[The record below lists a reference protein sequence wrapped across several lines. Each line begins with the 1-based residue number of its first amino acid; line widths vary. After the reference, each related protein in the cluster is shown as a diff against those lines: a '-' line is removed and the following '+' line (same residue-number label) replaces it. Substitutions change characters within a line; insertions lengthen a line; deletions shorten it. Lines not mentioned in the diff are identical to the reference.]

1 MVSYKKIS
9 PTLLINSALVV
20 SVCSFLYPYS
30 ASAQANRELIDIH
43 TYVFSITLN
52 DSTDILSGKTTIQAI
67 AKKQSKTVELD
78 FVNKNASNKGME
90 VSAVSFNGKTVPFEH
105 KNNLL
110 RLTLPESIN
119 ANQTFTIEITYQ
131 GIPANGLIIAKN
143 KFGDRTFF
151 GDNWPNRAQHWL
163 PVIDHPSDKAKVEFK
178 VIAPVHYS
186 VVANGARV
194 EESFLNSKQ
203 KLTHWYEDVE
213 IPTKVMVIGVARF
226 AIHNDGQV
234 NHIPIESWVYPQ
246 NREIGFTAY
255 NTAARIID
263 FFSSHIAPYPYEK
276 LANVQSKTMFGGMEN
291 AGNIFYYEN
300 SVSDQASSAKNESL
314 VAHEIAHQWFGN
326 SASEG
331 DWHHV
336 WLSEGFATYF
346 THLYNEFTY
355 GRDKMAG
362 DLREDRKTVL
372 DFYKQEKLPIVF
384 KELPADLLS
393 ILSPN
398 SYQKASWVLHMLRN
412 EVGNEA
418 FWRGIKSYYN
428 SHKNGNATT
437 DDFRRI
443 MEDASGKNLSTF
455 FNQWLYRPGQPL
467 LAFQWTY
474 NPKTQTIEGSV
485 EQIQPGEAFK
495 VPLQIGIYDD
505 SMNLIMVET
514 VQLLDKKSI
523 FSFKTAQ
530 KPQKLILDP
539 ATNLL
544 FEEKLQN

>member
-1 MVSYKKIS
+1 MVSYKKINVALITKN
-9 PTLLINSALVV
+9 TLLLCI
-20 SVCSFLYPYS
+20 CSFFHS
-30 ASAQANRELIDIH
+30 HSSSAQANRELVDIRE
-43 TYVFSITLN
+43 YVFRITLN
-52 DSTDILSGKTTIQAI
+52 DSTDVLNGMATLQAI
-67 AKKQSKTVELD
+67 AKKESRVVELD
-78 FVNKNASNKGME
+78 LASKNSSGKGME
-90 VSAVSFNGKTVPFEH
+90 VLNVSFNGKKVPFEH
-105 KNNLL
+105 TNNLL
-110 RLTLPESIN
+110 RLTLPENSRS
-119 ANQTFTIEITYQ
+119 NQSFTLDIQYQ

-151 GDNWPNRAQHWL
+151 GDNWPNRGHHWL
-163 PVIDHPSDKAKVEFK
+163 PLIDHPSDKAKVDFI
-178 VIAPVHYS
+178 VTAPPHYS
-186 VVANGARV
+186 VVANGVRV
-194 EESFLNSKQ
+194 EESFLNNKQ
-203 KLTHWYEDVE
+203 KLTHWHEEVD
-213 IPTKVMVIGVARF
+213 IATKVMVIGVARF

-255 NTAARIID
+255 NTAAGIID

-300 SVSDQASSAKNESL
+300 SVSDQMSSAKNESL

-326 SASEG
+326 SASER

-355 GRDKMAG
+355 GRDKMAA

-384 KELPADLLS
+384 TKLPTDLLS

-418 FWRGIKSYYN
+418 FWRGVKLYYN
-428 SHKNGNATT
+428 TYKNGNATT
-437 DDFRRI
+437 EDFSRI
-443 MEDASGKNLSTF
+443 MEQASGKNLSTF
-455 FNQWLYRPGQPL
+455 FNQWLNRPGQPL
-467 LAFQWTY
+467 LTFQWAY
-474 NPKTQTIEGSV
+474 NAKTQTIEGSV
-485 EQIQPGEAFK
+485 EQVQAGEPFK
-495 VPLQIGIYDD
+495 TPLEIGIYDH
-505 SMNLIMVET
+505 SMNLIKVET
-514 VQLLDKKSI
+514 VQLSEKKST
-523 FSFKTAQ
+523 FSFKTDK
-530 KPQKLILDP
+530 KPLKLILDP

-544 FEEKLQN
+544 FEEKL